1 MKKKVFRAALA
12 CAATVLAAS
21 CAVPPRA
28 PKVVP
33 AGASETGPAVLAP
46 PAGRFLKRK
55 VLIQRFSNET
65 TYGKSILLG
74 QDVMGKQAS
83 DILTAR
89 LASSQKFVL
98 FDEEVNASAVGQAD
112 YKLVGSVTEF
122 GRATSSQTGVFSK
135 TKTQVARAAVSLR
148 IVDARSGVVIFST
161 EGRGEA
167 ESTTGKVMGVGTSQG
182 FDSTLSERAI
192 SAAIS
197 NVVGSIAERMLD
209 DPWRSSVL
217 DLSGST
223 CTIAGG
229 RAQGLRE
236 GDRLVVL
243 RRGRR
248 VRNPQTNVEIELPGK
263 QIAEL
268 VVRKCHGR
276 GYADE
281 FSECDVVTG
290 DLAGVDMQQVA
301 IQEPEQQ

>member
-1 MKKKVFRAALA
+1 MRKRYTAGV
-12 CAATVLAAS
+12 VLAAVIWCG
-21 CAVPPRA
+21 CAVPPSPA
-28 PKVVP
+28 KVVRD
-33 AGASETGPAVLAP
+33 GASESVPAVLQP
-46 PAGRFLKRK
+46 PSGRFLKRK

-83 DILTAR
+83 DIMSAR
-89 LASSQKFVL
+89 LASSQKFLL
-98 FDEEVNASAVGQAD
+98 FDDEVNAAAVGQAD

-122 GRATSSQTGVFSK
+122 GRATSSETGVFSK

-148 IVDARSGVVIFST
+148 VVDARSGIIIFSC

-167 ESTTGKVMGVGTSQG
+167 ESKTGKVMGVGTSQG

-209 DPWRSSVL
+209 DPWRSSIL
-217 DLSGST
+217 DLTDSV

-229 RAQGLRE
+229 RSQGLAR
-236 GDRLVVL
+236 GDRLIVL
-243 RRGRR
+243 KRGKRI
-248 VRNPQTNVEIELPGK
+248 RNPQTNVEIELPGK
-263 QIAEL
+263 PVAEI

-276 GYADE
+276 SYADE
-281 FSECDVVTG
+281 FCECEVVSG
-290 DLAGVDMQQVA
+290 GLDGLDLEQLS
-301 IQEPEQQ
+301 IQEPGEDE